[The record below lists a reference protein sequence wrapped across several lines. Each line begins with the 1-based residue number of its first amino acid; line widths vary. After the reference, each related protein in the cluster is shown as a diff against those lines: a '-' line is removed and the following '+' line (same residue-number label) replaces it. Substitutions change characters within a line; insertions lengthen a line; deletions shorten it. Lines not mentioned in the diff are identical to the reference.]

1 LEIRVPRYYLRMKTS
16 SDKPDISIASL
27 ENIRLLMSW
36 AELEGWNPGLEDA
49 QMFFTADRTGF
60 YVKSLDGKPIA
71 GVSVVKQNDEHAF
84 LGLYLCESSHRG
96 AGHGLQVWTAA
107 LESSGTRS
115 VGLDGVV
122 DQQENYKR
130 SGFAYLH
137 RNIRYSGVLMD
148 TNQAEEDVDY
158 TVRKASIDDLE
169 IISSYDASI
178 GGLKRHAFFNAWF
191 SPNTT
196 RCLFYAERN
205 SQAIGI
211 VGLRQCING
220 YKLGPWLAD
229 DSSIAMTLL
238 AKASQTIAG
247 EQVMIDVPEPNQAAV
262 QLVKKMGLEPSFE
275 TARMYR
281 GAQPPIDALRLFG
294 VATLELG

>member
-1 LEIRVPRYYLRMKTS
+1 MKPS
-16 SDKPDISIASL
+16 SDKADISIASL
-27 ENIRLLMSW
+27 ENIQLLLSW
-36 AELEGWNPGLEDA
+36 ADQEGWNPGLEDA
-49 QMFFTADRTGF
+49 QMFHAADRTGF
-60 YVKSLDGKPIA
+60 YIKSIEGKPVA

-148 TNQAEEDVDY
+148 ANPPEAEVHH
-158 TVRKASIDDLE
+158 TIKKAAIDDLE
-169 IISSYDASI
+169 IISNYDASI
-178 GGLKRHAFFNAWF
+178 AGLKRLAFFNAWF
-191 SPNTT
+191 STNTT
-196 RCLFYAERN
+196 RSIYYAQRN
-205 SQAIGI
+205 QRVIGM

-229 DSSIAMTLL
+229 DSAIALTLL
-238 AKASQTIAG
+238 AKAAETIAG
-247 EQVMIDVPEPNQAAV
+247 EPVMIDIPEPNQAAV
-262 QLVKKMGLEPSFE
+262 QMMQRMGLEPCFE

-281 GAQPPIDALRLFG
+281 GAQPQIDTQRLFG